1 MTAYKFIADEDDI
14 RIDVFLSDV
23 YKDASR
29 TYIQKLIKE
38 GNIEINSKIITKSSY
53 KIKEDDEII
62 LNVPDPIPLEIV
74 PEDIPL
80 DILYEDNDF
89 LIVNKPKGMVVHP
102 ACGHLNGTLVNALL
116 S

>member
-38 GNIEINSKIITKSSY
+38 GNIEINSIIESNN
-53 KIKEDDEII
+53 E
-62 LNVPDPIPLEIV
+62 
-74 PEDIPL
+74 
-80 DILYEDNDF
+80 
-89 LIVNKPKGMVVHP
+89 
-102 ACGHLNGTLVNALL
+102 CC
-116 S
+116 